1 MEQVHV
7 GGAVLEQAEVQELV
21 GLAGEERV
29 DPEQGRVRKGSV
41 YVPNVEP
48 LFPMRLEYP
57 VSIGSAPNVEKRW

>member
-29 DPEQGRVRKGSV
+29 DPEQGRAREESA
-41 YVPNVEP
+41 YALNVEP

-57 VSIGSAPNVEKRW
+57 VPIGSAPNVEKRW